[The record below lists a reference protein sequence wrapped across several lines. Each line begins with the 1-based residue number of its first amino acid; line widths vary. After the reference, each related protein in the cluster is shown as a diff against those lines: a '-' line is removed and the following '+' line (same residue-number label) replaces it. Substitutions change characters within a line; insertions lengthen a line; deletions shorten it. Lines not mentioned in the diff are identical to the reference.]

1 MLPGATIGRMP
12 PVHGSVK
19 ANSLCDRRVLGGLVN
34 GLRAVVVC
42 LVIAC
47 ASVVSPAGVV
57 PPATAVTPHEAVA
70 PGWSALAVPAAAPP
84 VTVSDLAARGPK
96 EAWATGYE
104 QAPDGLRPMLYRW
117 NGTAWSRDTTF
128 PGAGEPGWLGK
139 VQFVG
144 TEVWIFHNRAG
155 EGEILRRSAGG
166 WSAVPLPRTLW
177 TYQDFTA
184 VPGAAW
190 VVGEDD
196 TGLKVLRYDGS
207 GWTEQAAPDGVL
219 YLMGVTAR
227 TATDAWAWADTNTG
241 AAVLRWDGTAWRD
254 AKVPL
259 PPDSNVHTLLP
270 EPFGRVTIG
279 GSQYTDGVARTY
291 LLAFDGRAWRTIHP
305 PLAGDTSTEAM
316 VRGPDGALWLPVRS
330 DRAFQSKY
338 ARVDGPRTTFSYG
351 PERTNAIDVKPRALA
366 RAGSALLSFGTVEI
380 YGSKPNL
387 MSERLGG

>member
-1 MLPGATIGRMP
+1 MIGRMP
-12 PVHGSVK
+12 SVHRWVNAPSV
-19 ANSLCDRRVLGGLVN
+19 CDLRVLGGLVN

-47 ASVVSPAGVV
+47 AAVVSPA
-57 PPATAVTPHEAVA
+57 AAVT
-70 PGWSALAVPAAAPP
+70 PGWSALPVPAAAPP
-84 VTVSDLAARGPK
+84 VTVSDLAARGPG

-104 QAPDGLRPMLYRW
+104 QATDGMRPMLYRW

-128 PGAGEPGWLGK
+128 PGAGEPGGLGK
-139 VQFVG
+139 AQFVG
-144 TEVWIFHNRAG
+144 KEVWIFHDR
-155 EGEILRRSAGG
+155 EGGGQILRRSAGG
-166 WSAVPLPRTLW
+166 WSAVPLPTLW

-184 VPGAAW
+184 VPGGAW

-196 TGLKVLRYDGS
+196 SGTQVLHYDGS
-207 GWTEQAAPDGVL
+207 GWTTQPTPDGVR
-219 YLMGVTAR
+219 YLMGITAR

-241 AAVLRWDGTAWRD
+241 TTVLRWDGTAWRD

-259 PPDSNVHTLLP
+259 PPNSNVHTIMLDP
-270 EPFGRVTIG
+270 SGRVTIG

-291 LLAFDGRAWRTIHP
+291 LMTRNGQAWRTAYP
-305 PLAGDTSTEAM
+305 PLGDTSTEAM

-338 ARVDGPRTTFSYG
+338 ARVDGSRTTFSYG
-351 PERTNAIDVKPRALA
+351 PERTNAIDVKPRALVK
-366 RAGSALLSFGTVEI
+366 AGSALMSFGTVEI

>member
-1 MLPGATIGRMP
+1 M
-12 PVHGSVK
+12 
-19 ANSLCDRRVLGGLVN
+19 N

-47 ASVVSPAGVV
+47 AAVVSPA
-57 PPATAVTPHEAVA
+57 AAVTPTN
-70 PGWSALAVPAAAPP
+70 WSALPVPAAAPP
-84 VTVSDLAARGPK
+84 VTVTDLAARGPS

-104 QAPDGLRPMLYRW
+104 TASDGLRPVLYRW
-117 NGTAWSRDTTF
+117 NGRVWSRDTTF
-128 PGAGEPGWLGK
+128 PGAGEPGGLGK

-144 TEVWIFHNRAG
+144 QEVWIFRNRAG
-155 EGEILRRSAGG
+155 EGDILRRSAGG
-166 WSAVPLPRTLW
+166 WSVLPVPRTLR

-196 TGLKVLRYDGS
+196 TGLKILHYDGS
-207 GWTEQAAPDGVL
+207 GWTEQTAPDGVL
-219 YLMGVTAR
+219 YLMGITAR
-227 TATDAWAWADTNTG
+227 TATDVWAWADTTTG
-241 AAVLRWDGTAWRD
+241 ATVLRRDGTAWRD
-254 AKVPL
+254 ANVPL
-259 PPDSNVHTLLP
+259 PADSNVHTVLL
-270 EPFGRVTIG
+270 EPSGRVTIG

-291 LLAFDGRAWRTIHP
+291 LMTWNRHAWRTTRP
-305 PLAGDTSTEAM
+305 PLGDTATEAM

-351 PERTNAIDVKPRALA
+351 PERQNAIDVRPRALA
-366 RAGSALLSFGTVEI
+366 KAGSSLMSFGTAEI

>member
-1 MLPGATIGRMP
+1 M
-12 PVHGSVK
+12 
-19 ANSLCDRRVLGGLVN
+19 N
-34 GLRAVVVC
+34 GLRAVLVC

-47 ASVVSPAGVV
+47 AAVVSPTAV
-57 PPATAVTPHEAVA
+57 AVTPAAADAVTDTPA
-70 PGWSALAVPAAAPP
+70 PAAANPSWSTLPVPAAAPP
-84 VTVSDLAARGPK
+84 VTVKDLAARGPG

-104 QAPDGLRPMLYRW
+104 HAADGLRPMLYRW
-117 NGTAWSRDTTF
+117 DGRAWSRDASF

-144 TEVWIFHNRAG
+144 EEVWIFHNRDGA
-155 EGEILRRSAGG
+155 GEILRRSATGG
-166 WSAVPLPRTLW
+166 WSAVPLPQTLSV
-177 TYQDFTA
+177 YQDFAA

-196 TGLKVLRYDGS
+196 TGLKVLHYDGS
-207 GWTEQAAPDGVL
+207 DWTTQSAPDGVL
-219 YLMGVTAR
+219 YLMGITTR
-227 TATDAWAWADTNTG
+227 TATDAWAWGDTRTG
-241 AAVLRWDGTAWRD
+241 AGTTVLRWDGTAWQD

-259 PPDSNVHTLLP
+259 PPNSNVHTILL
-270 EPFGRVTIG
+270 EPSGRVTIG
-279 GSQYTDGVARTY
+279 GSQYTDGVTRTY
-291 LLAFDGRAWRTIHP
+291 LMTFNGHAWRTTYP
-305 PLAGDTSTEAM
+305 PLGDTYTEAM

-338 ARVDGPRTTFSYG
+338 ARVDGARTTFSYG

-366 RAGSALLSFGTVEI
+366 KAGPALLSFGTAEI

>member
-1 MLPGATIGRMP
+1 M
-12 PVHGSVK
+12 
-19 ANSLCDRRVLGGLVN
+19 N

-47 ASVVSPAGVV
+47 ASVVSPAVAVTPDAAAPPSWSALQV
-57 PPATAVTPHEAVA
+57 PPAT
-70 PGWSALAVPAAAPP
+70 PP
-84 VTVSDLAARGPK
+84 VTVSDLAARGSG

-104 QAPDGLRPMLYRW
+104 QPADGLRPLLYRW

-144 TEVWIFHNRAG
+144 AETWFLHNRAG

-166 WSAVPLPRTLW
+166 WSTVPLPQTLW
-177 TYQDFTA
+177 TYQDFAA

-196 TGLKVLRYDGS
+196 TGLRVLRYDGS
-207 GWTEQAAPDGVL
+207 RWTAQATPEGVL
-219 YLMGVTAR
+219 YLMGITAR
-227 TATDAWAWADTNTG
+227 SAGDAWAWADTSTG
-241 AAVLRWDGTAWRD
+241 TAVLRWDGTAWRD
-254 AKVPL
+254 AQVPL
-259 PPDSNVHTLLP
+259 PPDSNVHTLLL
-270 EPFGRVTIG
+270 EPSGRITIG

-291 LLAFDGRAWRTIHP
+291 LMTFDGHAWRTTYP
-305 PLAGDTSTEAM
+305 PLGDTYTGAM
-316 VRGPDGALWLPVRS
+316 VRGPGGALWLPVRS

-338 ARVDGPRTTFSYG
+338 ARLDGPRTTFSYG